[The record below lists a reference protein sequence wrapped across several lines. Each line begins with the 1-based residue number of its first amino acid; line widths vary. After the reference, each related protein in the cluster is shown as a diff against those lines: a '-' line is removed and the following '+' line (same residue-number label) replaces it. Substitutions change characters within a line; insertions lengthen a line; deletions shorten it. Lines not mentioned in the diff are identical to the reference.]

1 MSNVDVLIVVD
12 VEGALASQ
20 NLQNNVYLIDTNK
33 FMGSYNEG
41 GAELYTKVSN
51 GQTVTW
57 SVAPVDPNTS
67 AVISSFTGQAI
78 TQNIISPI
86 AQAGGSWS
94 SEAFLPNPT
103 GQQYQYSVV
112 LGFEGSTLPFDP
124 FLVSV

>member
-33 FMGSYNEG
+33 FMGSNNEG
-41 GAELYTKVSN
+41 GSELYTKVSN
-51 GQTVTW
+51 GQIVTW

-67 AVISSFTGQAI
+67 AAISSFTGQAI
-78 TQNIISPI
+78 TQNIISP
-86 AQAGGSWS
+86 APQAGGSWS
-94 SEAFLPNPT
+94 AEAFMQDPT

-112 LGFEGSTLPFDP
+112 LGFEGTTLSFDP
-124 FLVSV
+124 FLLSA